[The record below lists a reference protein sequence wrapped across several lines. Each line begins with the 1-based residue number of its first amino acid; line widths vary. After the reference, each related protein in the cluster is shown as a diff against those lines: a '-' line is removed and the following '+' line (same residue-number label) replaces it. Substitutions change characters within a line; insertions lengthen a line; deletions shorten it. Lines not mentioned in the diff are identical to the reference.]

1 MKSKERKQPRTS
13 TVLLFALIIFI
24 LGIYLIFYN
33 YLVSKKEKIY
43 SSMNLLLF
51 KDETPSQV
59 EKIKEKEDKNT
70 TSLLPTQQ
78 ANNQQVNTQ
87 KVSYNY
93 IGTIEITKIKLKR
106 GFLDITSPYN
116 TVSRNVTVINQSTF
130 PNVDK
135 GNLILAAHSG
145 NCSICYFD
153 KLYKLSVGDKAYVVY
168 KKYKYTYILKNI
180 YNVLKT
186 GQVEIKRN
194 PDKTVLTLITC
205 THNSDTQQTVYI
217 FELDKKVK
225 D

>member
-59 EKIKEKEDKNT
+59 EKIKENEDKNT

>member
-70 TSLLPTQQ
+70 TSLVPTQQ
-78 ANNQQVNTQ
+78 ADNQQANTQ

>member
-70 TSLLPTQQ
+70 TSLVPTQQ

>member
-168 KKYKYTYILKNI
+168 KKYKYTYVLKNI